1 MSLLDSKGVWSPL
14 SLQRQHSIDGWTD
27 AQPKNALGEAGFP
40 TGTRRGHSW
49 TLTPRPPLGPSLL
62 TPLTEPQTRPEQ
74 PPPPPP
80 PSHAAESPEDLA
92 GGTRRPRVDTPTT
105 SSRRHAAEP
114 ENRQARPGRPRCP
127 ERPAGVGG
135 RTPDYLF
142 SESRQPEANWIAS
155 FPCLGTRLRRQL
167 QNKPGLGVLDNTFHL

>member
-1 MSLLDSKGVWSPL
+1 MAGQTPSRRMHW
-14 SLQRQHSIDGWTD
+14 
-27 AQPKNALGEAGFP
+27 GEAGFP
-40 TGTRRGHSW
+40 IGTWRGHSW
-49 TLTPRPPLGPSLL
+49 TLTPRPPLGLSLL

-74 PPPPPP
+74 PPQPRSPKQGLSNTPN
-80 PSHAAESPEDLA
+80 HEAASPEGLA
-92 GGTRRPRVDTPTT
+92 RRPRRPRVNTPTT
-105 SSRRHAAEP
+105 SQRHAAEP

-155 FPCLGTRLRRQL
+155 LPCLGMRLRRQL